1 MNDRD
6 SENDTLT
13 TNQRSQQSSK
23 QGPKNINTFLEER
36 KSLLQEIDAIQAQ
49 VDKSDLR
56 KLESGEL
63 ADRIWYKKATHSLKR
78 KRQSM
83 NTLNHYISNLKRL
96 EKSSREK
103 EWYCTFVKV
112 ARSKLPKDVFVSIRD
127 EVDQQM
133 GMGGQTYES

>member
-6 SENDTLT
+6 SEHDAFKTS
-13 TNQRSQQSSK
+13 QQSQQSSK
-23 QGPKNINTFLEER
+23 QGPKNISVFLEER
-36 KSLLQEIDAIQAQ
+36 KGLLQEIDAIQAQ
-49 VDKSDLR
+49 VDKADLR

-96 EKSSREK
+96 EKSNREK
-103 EWYCTFVKV
+103 EWDCTFVKV
-112 ARSKLPKDVFVSIRD
+112 ARNKLPKDVFMSIRD
-127 EVDQQM
+127 EVDQQV
-133 GMGGQTYES
+133 GMGE